1 MIVVTVDLYEEYKK
15 ILAYGVGR
23 GNENI
28 TTDELLQELKDLLRN
43 VYGQGQVDQYVS
55 HNAKD

>member
-15 ILAYGVGR
+15 ILEYGVGR

-43 VYGQGQVDQYVS
+43 VYGQVKVDEYAS
-55 HNAKD
+55 LNARD